1 MIKEVKIQ
9 NYKSVQDLTLELGRV
24 NVLIGANG
32 CGKSNIL
39 EAIAMGSAAAD
50 NKLSNEFLSSRGIRV
65 TEPKAM
71 RSGFEI
77 DNEKKIDIR
86 FESDHEDYSAFVALL
101 QHLNGPF
108 STWENTLNLFD
119 IANKRALSKFLNSFV
134 KQMDEEN
141 EWSNDEELNK
151 LSRREQQKLISN
163 FITDEVKE
171 TLDVNNQ
178 YFANFLIYTPE
189 NTFLRKFE
197 DESQIEP
204 LGIRGEGLFKLLSVM
219 SSETPEEFQELI
231 ENLELVDWFEGFE
244 IPKDLVFTERRIRI
258 KDRFLDEGLKYFDQR
273 SSNEGFLYLMF
284 YFALFISKY
293 TPKFF
298 AIDNID
304 ASLNPKLCSELIKI
318 LTKLAKKHDKQVI
331 FTTHNPAILDGLN
344 LNDDEQRLMVV
355 YRNVHG
361 HTKTKRITKKE
372 TPEGS
377 EPVRLS
383 EQFLRGYL
391 GGLPK
396 NF

>member
-9 NYKSVQDLTLELGRV
+9 NYKSVQDLSLELGRV

-65 TEPKAM
+65 TEPRLMK
-71 RSGFEI
+71 SGFTKELQNQFVQI
-77 DNEKKIDIR
+77 SFDSIELLLKNEGQSYSKWEVDIPFFSLNKKKIRIEVVNNKNDAINLD
-86 FESDHEDYSAFVALL
+86 ELL
-101 QHLNGPF
+101 EYF
-108 STWENTLNLFD
+108 
-119 IANKRALSKFLNSFV
+119 
-134 KQMDEEN
+134 
-141 EWSNDEELNK
+141 NDEQKSHINDN
-151 LSRREQQKLISN
+151 LSLM
-163 FITDEVKE
+163 FFKE
-171 TLDVNNQ
+171 RNVFD
-178 YFANFLIYTPE
+178 FLVYTPE
-189 NTFLRKFE
+189 NTSLRNFE
-197 DESQIEP
+197 QETQIEP
-204 LGIRGEGLFKLLSVM
+204 LGIKGEGLFKLLSVM

-231 ENLELVDWFEGFE
+231 ENLELIDWFEGFE

-258 KDRFLDEGLKYFDQR
+258 KDRFLEDGLKYFDQR

-391 GGLPK
+391 GGLPN

>member
-65 TEPKAM
+65 TDPKAM
-71 RSGFEI
+71 RSGFERVQGDKPI
-77 DNEKKIDIR
+77 YTSFNINDYCIDLKFENDNKPFSAWKIFISVDNEDKNKKGKKREEFDNEL
-86 FESDHEDYSAFVALL
+86 ESFNNSKKTEEYFLHGLNAFNHIVDSISA
-101 QHLNGPF
+101 
-108 STWENTLNLFD
+108 TKTEY
-119 IANKRALSKFLNSFV
+119 ANR
-134 KQMDEEN
+134 N
-141 EWSNDEELNK
+141 ELTK
-151 LSRREQQKLISN
+151 
-163 FITDEVKE
+163 
-171 TLDVNNQ
+171 
-178 YFANFLIYTPE
+178 FLIYAPE

-197 DESQIEP
+197 DEGKIEP
-204 LGIRGEGLFKLLSVM
+204 LGIRGEGLFKLLSEM

-231 ENLELVDWFEGFE
+231 ENLELMDWFEGFE

-258 KDRFLDEGLKYFDQR
+258 KDRFLEDGLKYFDQR
-273 SSNEGFLYLMF
+273 NSNEGFLYLMF

-391 GGLPK
+391 GGLPN